1 MKTADI
7 NFKIPE
13 DILYSLNQNKDEF
26 IRQSRLYTAIQ
37 LFKNHKLSSG
47 QAARLAGMDKFQFW
61 MELGEFKIP
70 LIDYAPSELKDEL
83 KRFNQ

>member
-1 MKTADI
+1 MKTAEI

-47 QAARLAGMDKFQFW
+47 QAAALAGMDKFQFW
-61 MELGEFKIP
+61 MELGKFKIP
-70 LIDYAPSELKDEL
+70 LIDYPPSELKDEL